1 MTDWFLFLLPFFH
14 HFSLI
19 SSRVTLLVERY
30 ISELFPIIET
40 KHILK
45 LKWIDIGFYIHTK
58 EKWFYWNYICQTE
71 AKWIGEKKHIQ
82 LETVR
87 RATGRGSC
95 TFRKLIFSEEISLL
109 CVLCKI
115 DANFFIIST
124 YSIFHFTKTFLIN
137 HEIYRITCLIV
148 AERTYFNLCSDKC
161 QQNHKTSEIS
171 LLFDADSSQGL
182 LSSVQL
188 CPPQLF
194 WGQQNTTFPYT
205 TTFLVHAGPLFEVDR
220 AATVSC

>member
-124 YSIFHFTKTFLIN
+124 SSIFHFTKTFLIN

-161 QQNHKTSEIS
+161 HNKIIKHQKFHCCSMPIQVKVYCHQFSCVLLNYFGDNKT
-171 LLFDADSSQGL
+171 Q
-182 LSSVQL
+182 LSRTLQH
-188 CPPQLF
+188 F
-194 WGQQNTTFPYT
+194 
-205 TTFLVHAGPLFEVDR
+205 
-220 AATVSC
+220 